1 MIFSR
6 FFAPSH
12 NSNDPD
18 IRLKAIDKLSPDSQN
33 EKRILHELAFN
44 DDDERVSLAAL
55 EKLDAFALWL
65 KMSQIAR
72 NPKLRSAAQ
81 ARVECAL
88 IDGSQQL
95 SLKEVKEYLLKSAP
109 ADQIVRCLPL
119 MTELHDDD
127 DFVLRA
133 IRRVGRSAFYFDMLT
148 KTPSVTLK
156 QGLIE
161 ACDDTD
167 LLQKALKKARDN
179 EAEAQILSRIDELK
193 IEAQK
198 PIDLSRDC
206 TLTLSKMQ
214 ALLDKSDYP
223 VVSEQFDSLRKEYA
237 SMASDFPCLDI
248 AVREAFEEK
257 FTVISDKLER
267 HLVRLEAPWRDAQR
281 AEAHKQAKQRVTVT
295 VQRVKEYHQK
305 LQGEQLLSLS
315 LGEVSDFQK
324 AVESAEAA
332 IEVLQGFEPTA
343 EEIETML
350 ESYRHIW
357 DGLPTLQ
364 RQVADLQSQLKE
376 WLSDVENIADDS
388 ATFDVERVTL
398 AWRNATAEMTVV
410 PGFLKA
416 EWKAL
421 HKLLST
427 HKQQQK
433 SQQQSDLKQ
442 CRKYINIIENLITQG
457 KYKAAMQRFEKLNE
471 MYQALPENTQELVQK
486 RYQQTEAEIARLEG
500 WQSYIAAPRK
510 PQLIEQA
517 KHLITSSNQDMPA
530 RAKAVKVLRQ
540 QWQSLG
546 STGSDDDE
554 LLNKQFDTLLEE
566 AFEPCRAYYAEL
578 EMAQNKA
585 AEARE
590 KLISAL
596 AELANNETEPYARY
610 QHFEQLKK
618 QWQQAPQT
626 DAERYGTLRAKWD
639 TLSEQVNALLSPWIQ
654 ANRESKEALLKEA
667 EALRGGDDII
677 EACEQAKALQQ
688 QWKQTGPAG
697 NRVES
702 KLWFAFKAANDVI
715 FSKAKSQQQ
724 QARSLQRT
732 ELQNWQQSLEKLKA
746 EVESA
751 PVVEQQQVVDS
762 LNDALLALSVHP
774 KDRKS
779 LSLQLNKVQLTLSDA
794 LASQQHDALIGQIED
809 VISTLFEPKKRAEA
823 DFGSV
828 APDLPQMW
836 WKGVALDS
844 IAAVQHDL
852 LMLEVLAQLPSPGD
866 AESARST
873 VHLQLM
879 QRKLSGESLPD
890 VDAIIAGVIAS
901 AGDFEALHGDE
912 AKQRLHEIL
921 CYYALPEVGE

>member
-18 IRLKAIDKLSPDSQN
+18 IRLKAIDRLSPDSQN

-119 MTELHDDD
+119 MTELHEDA
-127 DFVLRA
+127 DFIVRA
-133 IRRVGRSAFYFDMLT
+133 ISRVGRSAFYFDMMT
-148 KTPSVTLK
+148 KSPSVTLK
-156 QGLIE
+156 QVLIDS
-161 ACDDTD
+161 CDDLD
-167 LLQKALKKARDN
+167 LLLKALKKARDS
-179 EAEAQILSRIDELK
+179 ETESRLVSRIEDLK

-198 PIDLSRDC
+198 PVDLSRDC

-214 ALLDKSDYP
+214 ALLDKADYP
-223 VVSEQFDSLRKEYA
+223 SVNEQFDALRDEY
-237 SMASDFPCLDI
+237 SRMASEFSCLDVT
-248 AVREAFEEK
+248 VRQAFEEK
-257 FTVISDKLER
+257 FTLISDKLER
-267 HLVRLEAPWRDAQR
+267 HLARLETPWRDAQR
-281 AEAHKQAKQRVTVT
+281 AEAHKQAKQRVTDT
-295 VQRVKEYHQK
+295 VQHVKEYHQK

-332 IEVLQGFEPTA
+332 IEILQGFESTA

-350 ESYRHIW
+350 EDYRHIW

-364 RQVADLQSQLKE
+364 RQVGELQANLKQ
-376 WLSDVENIADDS
+376 WRSDAECIGEDTAS
-388 ATFDVERVTL
+388 FDVEKVTL
-398 AWRNATAEMTVV
+398 AWRQATSEMTVV
-410 PGFLKA
+410 PGFLKT

-421 HKLLST
+421 NKLLST
-427 HKQQQK
+427 HKDKQRA
-433 SQQQSDLKQ
+433 QQQSDLKQ
-442 CRKYINIIENLITQG
+442 CRKFINIIENLITQG
-457 KYKAAMQRFEKLNE
+457 KYKAAMQRFAKLTE
-471 MYQALPENTQELVQK
+471 MYQMLPANTQGLVQK

-517 KHLITSSNQDMPA
+517 KGLIVSKGEDMPA
-530 RAKAVKVLRQ
+530 KAKAVKVLRQ
-540 QWQSLG
+540 QWLSLG
-546 STGSDDDE
+546 STGSDEDE
-554 LLNKQFDTLLEE
+554 LLNKQFDALLEE

-578 EMAQNKA
+578 EIAQNKA
-585 AEARE
+585 AQARE
-590 KLISAL
+590 KLINAL
-596 AELANNETEPYARY
+596 TELSNDETEPTSRY
-610 QHFEQLKK
+610 QQFEQLKK

-626 DAERYGTLRAKWD
+626 DAERYSTLRAKWD
-639 TLSEQVNALLSPWIQ
+639 ALSEQVNALLAPWIQ
-654 ANRESKEALLKEA
+654 SNRESKEALLKEA
-667 EALRGGDDII
+667 EALRDADDII
-677 EACEQAKALQQ
+677 EASEQAKALQQ

-697 NRVES
+697 KRVES
-702 KLWFAFKAANDVI
+702 KLWFAFKAANDEI

-724 QARSLQRT
+724 QTRNIQRT
-732 ELQNWQQSLEKLKA
+732 ALQNWQQSLEKLKA
-746 EVESA
+746 EVESS
-751 PVVEQQQVVDS
+751 PGSEQQLTLNS
-762 LNDALLALSVHP
+762 LNEDLAALSTNP
-774 KDRKS
+774 KERKS
-779 LSLQLNKVQLTLSDA
+779 LSLQLHQVQLTLSEA
-794 LASQQHDALIGQIED
+794 LATQQHEALIRQVESVVSALSEPNPIDTAEFN
-809 VISTLFEPKKRAEA
+809 TL
-823 DFGSV
+823 
-828 APDLPQMW
+828 APDLPQSW
-836 WKGVALDS
+836 WKGERSDS
-844 IAAVQHDL
+844 ETTVQHNL
-852 LMLEVLAQLPSPGD
+852 LMLEVLAQLPSPVD
-866 AESARST
+866 TESARST
-873 VHLQLM
+873 VQLQLM

-890 VDAIIAGVIAS
+890 IDGIIGVIIASVGHVEELQ
-901 AGDFEALHGDE
+901 GDA
-912 AKQRLHEIL
+912 AKQRLHDIL